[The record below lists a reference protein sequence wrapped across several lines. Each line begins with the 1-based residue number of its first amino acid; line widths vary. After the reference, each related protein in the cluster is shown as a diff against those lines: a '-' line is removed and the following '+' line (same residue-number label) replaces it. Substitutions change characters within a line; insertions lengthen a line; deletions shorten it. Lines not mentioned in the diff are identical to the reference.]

1 MMMTIVNTQN
11 PEVPKAS
18 SREWLGLAVLALPC
32 LLYSMDLTVL
42 NLAVPKLSAALQPT
56 GSELLWIVDIYGFV
70 LAGALIPMGV
80 LGDRFGRRRLLMIGA
95 AAFGCASVLAAFA
108 PSVETLIAA
117 RALLGLAA
125 ATLAPSTLSLLR
137 CMFLD
142 PKQRTFAIGVWIASF
157 SAGGTIGPL
166 VGGVLLQFFWWG
178 SVFLINVPVMLL
190 LLVIGPRLLPEFRN
204 PQAGRPDI
212 SSAAFCIAAVLTLI
226 YGIKRI
232 AEHGADWAAATS
244 IVASLLIGAVFLRRQ
259 RRLTEPFIDL
269 DLFRTPA
276 FSAALAINI
285 VGFFVAFGSFLLI
298 AQYFQLVIGLSPL
311 VAGLW
316 SAPSGVAFVAG
327 AMLTPRI
334 VNHVRPPRL
343 IAICFVV
350 AAMGFGL
357 LTQTGTE
364 HDLAVVA
371 TAYVLFSIGLA
382 PVFTLA
388 SDLIVSTAPPE
399 RAGAAAGI
407 SEMSSE
413 LGGALGIALLG
424 SMVTMLYRGAMTG
437 AVGDNLPEE
446 TVEAARGTLAGALSM
461 AEALHEP
468 LGAALIHASRSAFVD
483 AFQAAALASTAIAL
497 IAAAATALFLDR
509 QPQPGPDIPAMSE
522 GAES

>member
-1 MMMTIVNTQN
+1 MSSQA
-11 PEVPKAS
+11 PEVRKAS
-18 SREWLGLAVLALPC
+18 KREWIGLAVLALPC

-42 NLAVPKLSAALQPT
+42 NLAVPKLTAALRPT
-56 GSELLWIVDIYGFV
+56 SAELLWIVDIYGFV

-80 LGDRFGRRRLLMIGA
+80 LGDRIGRRRLLMIGA

-108 PSVETLIAA
+108 ASVEALIAA

-142 PKQRTFAIGVWIASF
+142 PIERTFAIGVWIASF

-166 VGGVLLQFFWWG
+166 IGGLLLQFFWWG
-178 SVFLINVPVMLL
+178 SVFLINVPIMLL
-190 LLVIGPRLLPEFRN
+190 LLAVGPKLLPEFRDER
-204 PQAGRPDI
+204 AGRPDI
-212 SSAAFCIAAVLTLI
+212 LSATLSIATVLLVI
-226 YGIKRI
+226 YGIKHV
-232 AEHGADWAAATS
+232 AEHGVDWEASTS
-244 IVASLLIGAVFLRRQ
+244 IVAGLVIGAVFLRRQ
-259 RRLTEPFIDL
+259 HRLTEPFIDL
-269 DLFRTPA
+269 SLFRRIA
-276 FSAALAINI
+276 FSAALVTNI

-316 SAPSGVAFVAG
+316 SAPSGIAFVAG

-334 VNHVRPPRL
+334 VNHIRPPRL
-343 IAICFVV
+343 IVICFVI
-350 AAMGFGL
+350 AALGFGL
-357 LTQTGTE
+357 LTQTGRT

-371 TAYVLFSIGLA
+371 TAYVVFSVALA

-424 SMVTMLYRGAMTG
+424 SVVTMIYRGTMAG
-437 AVGDNLPEE
+437 AFVGDLPPDAL
-446 TVEAARGTLAGALSM
+446 EAARGTLGAALSV
-461 AEALHEP
+461 ADVVAEP
-468 LGAALIHASRSAFVD
+468 LGATLVSVSRNAFVE
-483 AFQAAALASTAIAL
+483 AFQVAAVVAAAIAL

-509 QPQPGPDIPAMSE
+509 PEHRAKIPTASKE
-522 GAES
+522 AES